1 MSTYTIEAG
10 DTLNAIATELG
21 ASVQTLESLNPGID
35 PNDLQIGEVI
45 NIPGPNTYTIV
56 QGDTFSSIASGLGIT
71 VQTLENLNPGVNPD
85 DLQIGQVITVPSVPS
100 PNPAPEGYVPYSGPA
115 SNFPDMSEWAD
126 YQSLWAFNSTIIKNH
141 GLYVPEGIA
150 YSVDV
155 IDYWIPVI
163 ATESGVD
170 ERVILCIIM
179 QESGGDVYTNTSV
192 SPTPPYVNNTG
203 IMQAFNGASVETLE
217 TAKSPTTVVGQMIR
231 DGTEGTDPEETNGL
245 KGLWKHWGNW
255 YEVFRAYNSG
265 SVDTS
270 DLNDGLGATDS
281 YVSDVANRLMGHQWS
296 SQ

>member
-1 MSTYTIEAG
+1 MSTYTIKAG

-21 ASVQTLESLNPGID
+21 TSVQTLESLNPGID

-45 NIPGPNTYTIV
+45 NIPGTSTYTIV
-56 QGDTFSSIASGLGIT
+56 QGDTFSSIASNLGTT

-85 DLQIGQVITVPSVPS
+85 DLQIGQVITVPSGPVPG
-100 PNPAPEGYVPYSGPA
+100 PNPTPDGYIPYSGPA

-126 YQSLWAFNSTIIKNH
+126 YQSLWAFNSTIMHNT
-141 GLYVPEGIA
+141 GLYVPEDVA

-179 QESGGDVYTNTSV
+179 QESGGDVYTKTST
-192 SPTPPYVNNTG
+192 SPTPPYVSNTG
-203 IMQAFNGASVETLE
+203 IMQAYNGASVETLKAARLP
-217 TAKSPTTVVGQMIR
+217 TAVVGQMIR
-231 DGTEGTDPEETNGL
+231 DGTEGTNGL
-245 KGLWKHWGNW
+245 QGLWGNYENW

-265 SVDTS
+265 NVDPS
-270 DLNDGLGATDS
+270 DLNNGLGATNS

-296 SQ
+296 GQ